1 MLTCLN
7 TIMAADA
14 VVHDG
19 VWSPKDFGGIEV
31 GPRAEGVDGRVKPG
45 HDGVDG
51 MRGRGGVARFPA

>member
-1 MLTCLN
+1 
-7 TIMAADA
+7 MAADA